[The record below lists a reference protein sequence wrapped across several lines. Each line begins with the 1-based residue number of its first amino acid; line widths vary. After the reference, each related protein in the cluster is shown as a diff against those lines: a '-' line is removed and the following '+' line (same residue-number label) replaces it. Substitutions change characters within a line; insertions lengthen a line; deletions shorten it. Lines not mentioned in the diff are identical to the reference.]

1 MTRIVRKYWKW
12 DECLNNTPYKL
23 GLNIECLL
31 QNGLVYPENDA
42 VNSFL
47 CHAQSAPRRIE
58 VRNGKVILAWFSFAS
73 NSTFPEIKQGLW
85 DMEEPAF
92 IATLNDILGL
102 PCTPQSGDYLF
113 VVFRGGF
120 VTAAAIFRKSPS
132 TRDLGC

>member
-1 MTRIVRKYWKW
+1 MKKYWEW
-12 DECLNNTPYKL
+12 DERFNDTPYKL
-23 GLNIECLL
+23 GSEIQDWL
-31 QNGLVYPENDA
+31 QKDLVYPDKNKKDR
-42 VNSFL
+42 FL
-47 CHAQSAPRRIE
+47 GCKKGAPECIE
-58 VRNGKVILAWFSFAS
+58 VNNGKVILVLFSFAS

-92 IATLNDILGL
+92 IATLNNILGL